1 MLNKLP
7 IISVLARYLRVFLT
21 YTGPSLYFLIFSVL
35 VTGVVESIGITA
47 AIPLINLAAAKENPD
62 DQISGFYQKG
72 FETVGVEITVSTI
85 LVFIAVVFLLKTVF
99 VISQTFFQTYL
110 LTKLGRDL
118 KNDLMTG
125 FSNIKYEH
133 YVHTNIGYFI
143 NNMSVESTR
152 FFSAFKKFLSFL
164 ALLTTMSVYCVFSL
178 AVNLK
183 FSLIVFS
190 IGGILYFS
198 LSKVRKLQVYY
209 SGKFTKL
216 NKETESISIQF
227 INNYKYLKSTGQ
239 VSILVKRI
247 LAFFETQRLLILK
260 SFMWDAGTKNVVQ
273 YLSILVVISAFY
285 YLLEIQHQTFAEVVV
300 PLIFVNRIFSSFTS
314 IQSDWQKFLAL
325 SASIWEVDK
334 TKKKLA
340 QNSELLHGESVDLF
354 RDKICFES
362 VSLCYDNKK
371 ILDNISFE
379 IKKNSCIGFAGSS
392 GAGKTTLLDI
402 LTSILEPTSGR
413 IFIDGVDYAQIN
425 KESIRKMIGYVT
437 QETII
442 FNDTVGNNIS
452 MWDTNNSIE
461 HRKERLNKAA
471 LRANCIDF
479 INDNNDGYDKNIG
492 EKGIKLSGGQRQR
505 IGIARE
511 LYRNSN
517 ILIFDEATSALDT
530 KSEKLIQKSIDE
542 ISGHKTMILVA
553 HRLSTLRN
561 CDMIYVMDS
570 GRIVEQG
577 TWQELVSDPNTLFAK
592 MLGQQLD

>member
-1 MLNKLP
+1 MIDKLP
-7 IISVLARYLRVFLT
+7 IISVLARYMRVFLK
-21 YTGPSLYFLIFSVL
+21 YTGPSLYFLVFSVL
-35 VTGVVESIGITA
+35 VTGVIESIGITA
-47 AIPLINLAAAKENPD
+47 AIPLINLAAAREMPED
-62 DQISGFYQKG
+62 RISGFFQKG
-72 FETVGVEITVSTI
+72 FDAVGVEITISTI
-85 LVFIAVVFLLKTVF
+85 LLFIAVIFLLKTVF
-99 VISQTFFQTYL
+99 IISQTFFQTYL

-118 KNDLMTG
+118 KTDLMKG

-133 YVHTNIGYFI
+133 YIHTNTGYFI

-190 IGGILYFS
+190 IGGVLYFS
-198 LSKVRKLQVYY
+198 LSKVRKLQVNY

-239 VSILVKRI
+239 TGVLVRRI

-260 SFMWDAGTKNVVQ
+260 SFMLDASTKNVVQ

-334 TKKKLA
+334 TRKKLTE
-340 QNSELLHGESVDLF
+340 NSEPLHGESIDLF
-354 RDKICFES
+354 QDKICLES
-362 VSLCYDNKK
+362 VSLRFDNKK
-371 ILDNISFE
+371 ILDNISLE

-413 IFIDGVDYAQIN
+413 ILIDGVDYAKIN
-425 KESIRKMIGYVT
+425 KESIRKMIGYIT

-452 MWDTNNSIE
+452 MWDPKNSLD
-461 HRKERLNKAA
+461 HREERLDEAA
-471 LRANCIDF
+471 SRANCIDF
-479 INDNNDGYDKNIG
+479 INDNKDGYDKNIG

-561 CDMIYVMDS
+561 CDLIYVMDS
-570 GRIVEQG
+570 GRIIEQG
-577 TWQELVSDPNTLFAK
+577 TWQELVGDPNSLFAK
-592 MLGQQLD
+592 MLGQQID